1 MKTPTLDEALES
13 KREKRNYVY
22 ETVNLVTGRITTHH
36 IDSGNG
42 DLFLWELRRLKN
54 RGIGILMCRAYP
66 LYLGRNF

>member
-22 ETVNLVTGRITTHH
+22 QTVNLVTGRITAHH
-36 IDSGNG
+36 MDFGNG
-42 DLFLWELRRLKN
+42 DLFLWELRRLKSL
-54 RGIGILMCRAYP
+54 GIPIIMCRAYP